1 MTADPRVRVAGTG
14 LWLPGREGGEP
25 ALPWLPVSL
34 SRLRRMD
41 RFARSG
47 FFAGSLS
54 LVEAGIVPR
63 QPPDAALG
71 VVFGTA
77 HGCRDSLIDF
87 TLDLRS
93 SRSVEQLSPALFAE
107 TVHNTVNGE
116 LAIAWG
122 LGGPSETVTSGRT
135 GGADAILRGAEL
147 VRAGRAA
154 AVVAGGAEGIH
165 PKMVEWWEQER
176 VPGDGGSSPA
186 APRDAGA
193 ALILAPARAEVETG
207 DVLLSSAACF
217 FEPDPSEAA
226 RRAASWISEAFEGR
240 GRPLLLVATPDSD
253 GAFSAWTCRR
263 VAAETGEL
271 YGAAGAVA
279 AVLAV
284 QEIRKERTGG
294 VAVVSRDPLGPVT
307 LLAFVTPRRG

>member
-1 MTADPRVRVAGTG
+1 MTTVPSVRVAGTG
-14 LWLPGREGGEP
+14 LWIPGREGGEP
-25 ALPWLPVSL
+25 GRPRLPVDV

-54 LVEAGIVPR
+54 LVEAGIVPNK
-63 QPPDAALG
+63 PPDATLG

-87 TLDLRS
+87 TLELRS

-122 LGGPSETVTSGRT
+122 LGGPSETIASGRT

-165 PKMVEWWEQER
+165 PKMVEWWEQEL
-176 VPGDGGSSPA
+176 PGKGTSAG

-193 ALILAPARAEVETG
+193 ALVLAPARANAET
-207 DVLLSSAACF
+207 DDILLASATWF

-226 RRAASWISEAFEGR
+226 RRTASWIDEAFEGKE
-240 GRPLLLVATPDSD
+240 RPLLLAATPDVD
-253 GAFSAWTCRR
+253 GAFSAWPCRH

-284 QEIRKERTGG
+284 QEMRKKRTGSAL
-294 VAVVSRDPLGPVT
+294 VASRDPAGPVT